1 METAVTVPMPRQ
13 TRWSWPGTAIGLAGS
28 GLGVAALSLTLADLA
43 NPPLYPLPG
52 LDSTWS
58 VAARLTVQTVGV
70 TTLSVIAGMLAWRQP
85 RNAFTWLLA
94 SAALLVAFS
103 VFAAAYAF
111 HGLVID
117 PGSLPLADV
126 AAWSQRVISDVIA
139 FGGLMALL
147 VFPDGRFKS
156 PRWRLVAWVTVVV
169 LFLNTLAGFDDP
181 YPLRVGLFGNQFVPV
196 TLPPSLWALG
206 SWLSWASGT
215 LFPALIVMA
224 LVAGSGVV
232 VRMRSAHGESR
243 LQLKWFAYAAS
254 IYFAAGLLGRTTEI
268 LSIDWLP
275 QSIREFAASDVARGI
290 EGWAGITSAMAGM
303 VLVPLAI
310 AVAMLRYRLYDIDVV
325 INRTILYAGLAI
337 FVTGGYAIVVAG
349 VGSLLGQRAGLNPLL
364 SIVTIAILAALLL
377 PVRARLQ
384 AFANIAVYGGRAR
397 PYEVLSDFAGGI
409 GRAEPADVLL
419 PRMAELL
426 REGTG
431 ASSTEVWVRVGERLH
446 LAASAPPNEGAQR
459 AVSRVDEV
467 AGGFGDRA
475 HVERVLH
482 DGDQLGVLVV
492 VKPRGD
498 ELTAMEKR
506 LFHDL
511 ASQAGLVLGRY
522 RLVQELHESRARLVS
537 AQDLERKRVE
547 RNLHDG
553 AQQRFANALLALG
566 MAEADGSRNRRD
578 LIEEASREVRAGL
591 GELRSLARG
600 LQPPLL
606 AESGLV
612 SAMQALA
619 DRTPIATTVAAAID
633 RRYPEPVES
642 TAYFFVAEAVAN
654 AVKHSSAAAIEIRIA
669 ESGGKLNLEVA
680 DDGAGGAD
688 PSRGSGLMGL
698 QDRVAAARGRI
709 EIRSAPGRGTTLS
722 AEIPCG

>member
-1 METAVTVPMPRQ
+1 
-13 TRWSWPGTAIGLAGS
+13 
-28 GLGVAALSLTLADLA
+28 
-43 NPPLYPLPG
+43 
-52 LDSTWS
+52 
-58 VAARLTVQTVGV
+58 
-70 TTLSVIAGMLAWRQP
+70 
-85 RNAFTWLLA
+85 
-94 SAALLVAFS
+94 
-103 VFAAAYAF
+103 
-111 HGLVID
+111 
-117 PGSLPLADV
+117 
-126 AAWSQRVISDVIA
+126 
-139 FGGLMALL
+139 
-147 VFPDGRFKS
+147 
-156 PRWRLVAWVTVVV
+156 
-169 LFLNTLAGFDDP
+169 
-181 YPLRVGLFGNQFVPV
+181 
-196 TLPPSLWALG
+196 
-206 SWLSWASGT
+206 
-215 LFPALIVMA
+215 
-224 LVAGSGVV
+224 
-232 VRMRSAHGESR
+232 
-243 LQLKWFAYAAS
+243 
-254 IYFAAGLLGRTTEI
+254 
-268 LSIDWLP
+268 
-275 QSIREFAASDVARGI
+275 
-290 EGWAGITSAMAGM
+290 MAGM

-431 ASSTEVWVRVGERLH
+431 ASATEVWVRVGERLH

-459 AVSRVDEV
+459 AVARVDEV
-467 AGGFGDRA
+467 ARRFGDRA

-566 MAEADGSRNRRD
+566 MAEADGSPNRRD
-578 LIEEASREVRAGL
+578 LIEEASREVR
-591 GELRSLARG
+591 
-600 LQPPLL
+600 
-606 AESGLV
+606 SGLV
-612 SAMQALA
+612 SAVQALA
-619 DRTPIATTVAAAID
+619 DRTPIATTVSAAID

-642 TAYFFVAEAVAN
+642 TAYFFVAESVAN
-654 AVKHSSAAAIEIRIA
+654 SVKHSSAAAIEIRIA